1 MSPPFVEHEGSIGRP
16 RGPDR
21 AKKTEPG
28 VTALS
33 DLDDR
38 LRRLEKLVEEHRRE
52 PGVQFQRPAQL
63 QAEFDTLGGSA
74 LKKTVRDSLDDRRNN
89 VSYKVR

>member
-1 MSPPFVEHEGSIGRP
+1 M
-16 RGPDR
+16 
-21 AKKTEPG
+21 AKKAEPG

-38 LRRLEKLVEEHRRE
+38 LRRLEELVEEHRRE
-52 PGVQFQRPAQL
+52 LGLQFQRIPQL
-63 QAEFDTLGGSA
+63 QAEFDTLAGSA
-74 LKKTVRDSLDDRRNN
+74 LKKTVRDSLDNRRNN